1 MKLIP
6 AFFQA
11 IYVSYNSLPVS
22 DQIQLLGIIAS
33 LVVSIVAIVISL
45 ATLHQNSK
53 MLESA
58 SRPIVSMYIDCGN
71 GKTGT
76 GSERSESDRST
87 ERLDGFYRTVM
98 FRGRRDGLCSQKKR
112 EVIERMHGS
121 DLKECI

>member
-58 SRPIVSMYIDCGN
+58 SRPIVSMYIDSI
-71 GKTGT
+71 TG
-76 GSERSESDRST
+76 
-87 ERLDGFYRTVM
+87 
-98 FRGRRDGLCSQKKR
+98 CSSCTPR
-112 EVIERMHGS
+112 CS
-121 DLKECI
+121 P

>member
-45 ATLHQNSK
+45 ATLHQNSNFST
-53 MLESA
+53 SA
-58 SRPIVSMYIDCGN
+58 PEVEEQEYCN
-71 GKTGT
+71 
-76 GSERSESDRST
+76 EAVFHFLALFVVCNFHSDNNSS
-87 ERLDGFYRTVM
+87 Y
-98 FRGRRDGLCSQKKR
+98 SY
-112 EVIERMHGS
+112 
-121 DLKECI
+121 